1 MPKGISKVLAR
12 FSGTTLVLLASLSW
26 SATAFFIK
34 TVSVSSP
41 LLPMLRALL
50 AGLILLPYF
59 HPRKLVKAP
68 ELAIM
73 AVTFPTLQLIT
84 AFSYRLTT
92 AANAAAL
99 FFSAPLWVFLYQA
112 VRSRKLDRK
121 SLSSV
126 LLIILGIVV
135 ILAEPNT
142 GSNQFGNFIAAIS
155 GILNAVFCI
164 CLGTTDMSQRFNYVA
179 FSAWSTVVLTGLFN
193 AAVQPQIFLEIPDY
207 SAATWLTLL
216 VMALTQ
222 LVLPYFFFCAA
233 LEKISIQRVTIL
245 NETEF
250 VLSPIWTFIFLHEI
264 PTAYGMVGWVLIL
277 AGLFVGELMA
287 ARAMRRAKL

>member
-1 MPKGISKVLAR
+1 MPNGSSKVLAR
-12 FSGTTLVLLASLSW
+12 FSGVTLVLLASLSW

-34 TVSVSSP
+34 SVSVSSA

-50 AGLILLPYF
+50 GGLILLPCF
-59 HPRKLVKAP
+59 HPRKLAKTP
-68 ELAIM
+68 ELAII
-73 AVTFPTLQLIT
+73 AFTFPTLQLIT

-92 AANAAAL
+92 AANASAL

-112 VRSRKLDRK
+112 IRSRKPDQK
-121 SLSSV
+121 SFLPV
-126 LLIILGIVV
+126 LLIILGIAA
-135 ILAEPNT
+135 ILIEPNT
-142 GSNQFGNFIAAIS
+142 GSNQFGNLIAAFS

-164 CLGTTDMSQRFNYVA
+164 CLGSTDMTQRLNHVA

-193 AAVQPQIFLEIPDY
+193 AIVQPGLFSEILNY
-207 SAATWLTLL
+207 SVITWLTLL
-216 VMALTQ
+216 IMALTQ

-250 VLSPIWTFIFLHEI
+250 VLSPIWTFLFLHEI
-264 PTAYGMVGWVLIL
+264 PTVYGMAGWILIL
-277 AGLFVGELMA
+277 AGLLVGECAA
-287 ARAMRRAKL
+287 ARAARHNV